1 MIITT
6 PREGGAVLLHD
17 RSVPGTRG
25 NIDHLVVAVVGCGWW
40 TQKTTRAASRGVT
53 VEGGPHPIRG

>member
-1 MIITT
+1 M
-6 PREGGAVLLHD
+6 LLHD